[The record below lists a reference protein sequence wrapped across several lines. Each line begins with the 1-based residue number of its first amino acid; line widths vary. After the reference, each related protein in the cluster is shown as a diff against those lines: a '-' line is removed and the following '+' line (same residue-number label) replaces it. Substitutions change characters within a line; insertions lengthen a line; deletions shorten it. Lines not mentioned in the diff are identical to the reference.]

1 MFLPMAS
8 FARRF
13 ARGAATDAFT
23 ALEHK
28 MWQAGAAAYSDS
40 FAKVTGMATTA
51 LLDNAHVGLTSAMAV
66 AIVERT
72 ALESREGGLR
82 VLTWPPAR
90 HGRRCRRRREARRGE
105 HELEP
110 EPEPERDPYPYPYP
124 YPYPQPY
131 PTLPL
136 TRGRRARL
144 LVGDDRARAGLPP
157 SP

>member
-1 MFLPMAS
+1 MRGLMLRPALPMAS

-82 VLTWPPAR
+82 VLDVATGPGMVADAAAAR
-90 HGRRCRRRREARRGE
+90 GHAEVNPNPNPNPSPNPSPSPTPHPKQVRLPRRTGAGVPRRRR
-105 HELEP
+105 
-110 EPEPERDPYPYPYP
+110 
-124 YPYPQPY
+124 Q
-131 PTLPL
+131 
-136 TRGRRARL
+136 RA
-144 LVGDDRARAGLPP
+144 V
-157 SP
+157 